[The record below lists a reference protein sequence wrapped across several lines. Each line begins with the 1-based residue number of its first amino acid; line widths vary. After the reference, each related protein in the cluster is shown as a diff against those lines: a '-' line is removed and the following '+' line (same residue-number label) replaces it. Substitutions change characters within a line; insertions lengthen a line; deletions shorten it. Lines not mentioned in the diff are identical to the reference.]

1 MKEIVI
7 IFRRERNIAGLN
19 FDREPRFYSTLGFDR
34 GKWYG
39 NSYKNIPDDDAE
51 CLYPKNRFGEY
62 SSAADPGNYNAT
74 GYWPK
79 KLVSIIRLIVMLT
92 V

>member
-1 MKEIVI
+1 M
-7 IFRRERNIAGLN
+7 N

-62 SSAADPGNYNAT
+62 FFCVARS
-74 GYWPK
+74 W
-79 KLVSIIRLIVMLT
+79 KL
-92 V
+92 